1 MKEDSTLIIQDSPVQ
16 QSDDLTMI
24 EGIEPAFEKRL
35 NSAGIHTFAELQS
48 KSPEVL
54 AKLFIGQKGVSAR
67 LIREMDW
74 IGQARQLSDEIKSQ
88 DTLMQSQAEQH
99 YAVFTVEL
107 LLDKENNVRRTRA
120 KSVSSS
126 DQSGQT
132 EESFSGWE
140 PESLLQ
146 FFIDQAQLSIPH
158 QKPKGDRSAQADTIP
173 EETDLTGRLQISRI
187 NLQHGV
193 DGNGMHLIQQGALVN
208 FNLELDF
215 SRVKAPAETSL
226 NYRASIYTKEL
237 DSGTHQMIGE
247 ATGEIS
253 PIHQSVINVGIKSL
267 EPGLYRLYAIVVI
280 ALPGTEP
287 KPGSGLMAMMEG
299 GLIPVI

>member
-1 MKEDSTLIIQDSPVQ
+1 
-16 QSDDLTMI
+16 
-24 EGIEPAFEKRL
+24 
-35 NSAGIHTFAELQS
+35 
-48 KSPEVL
+48 
-54 AKLFIGQKGVSAR
+54 
-67 LIREMDW
+67 
-74 IGQARQLSDEIKSQ
+74 
-88 DTLMQSQAEQH
+88 
-99 YAVFTVEL
+99 
-107 LLDKENNVRRTRA
+107 
-120 KSVSSS
+120 
-126 DQSGQT
+126 
-132 EESFSGWE
+132 
-140 PESLLQ
+140 
-146 FFIDQAQLSIPH
+146 
-158 QKPKGDRSAQADTIP
+158 
-173 EETDLTGRLQISRI
+173 
-187 NLQHGV
+187 
-193 DGNGMHLIQQGALVN
+193 MHLIQQGALVN

>member
-1 MKEDSTLIIQDSPVQ
+1 MQ

-132 EESFSGWE
+132 ENPSRVGNLKVCYNS
-140 PESLLQ
+140 
-146 FFIDQAQLSIPH
+146 LSI
-158 QKPKGDRSAQADTIP
+158 KPNC
-173 EETDLTGRLQISRI
+173 LYL
-187 NLQHGV
+187 
-193 DGNGMHLIQQGALVN
+193 
-208 FNLELDF
+208 
-215 SRVKAPAETSL
+215 
-226 NYRASIYTKEL
+226 
-237 DSGTHQMIGE
+237 
-247 ATGEIS
+247 
-253 PIHQSVINVGIKSL
+253 IKSQR
-267 EPGLYRLYAIVVI
+267 EIGVRKQILYRRRQ
-280 ALPGTEP
+280 T
-287 KPGSGLMAMMEG
+287 
-299 GLIPVI
+299 